1 MYNTS
6 MRVLI
11 VSGGNADEKEISLMS
26 ASNVKTALKK
36 REHFVEVFDISRG
49 LMELKKILINF
60 DVIFPVLHGIEGEG
74 GSLQKF
80 LETNKIKFV
89 GSGSTACK
97 NSWNKAIFKKICDE
111 NKILTPKWFT
121 INKNKIKLLKS
132 KNNFVIKPIG
142 NGSSVD
148 VFIIKTK
155 KDLKKINF
163 KYLFSKY
170 KELLIEDYIEGI
182 EFTVGVLGNK
192 VYPVLEI
199 IPPQGGWFDYKNKY
213 NNKTQEIVPTPNLN
227 NKQVDRLQKI
237 TYRTHKLV
245 GCKHFSRTDFIMKDN
260 LFYILDL
267 NTIPGLT
274 KYSLF
279 PKIAAAGGIPFEDLT
294 DKLVRMA
301 ARD

>member
-111 NKILTPKWFT
+111 NKILTPKWIFC
-121 INKNKIKLLKS
+121 LS
-132 KNNFVIKPIG
+132 Q
-142 NGSSVD
+142 S
-148 VFIIKTK
+148 
-155 KDLKKINF
+155 
-163 KYLFSKY
+163 
-170 KELLIEDYIEGI
+170 
-182 EFTVGVLGNK
+182 
-192 VYPVLEI
+192 
-199 IPPQGGWFDYKNKY
+199 Q
-213 NNKTQEIVPTPNLN
+213 
-227 NKQVDRLQKI
+227 
-237 TYRTHKLV
+237 
-245 GCKHFSRTDFIMKDN
+245 
-260 LFYILDL
+260 
-267 NTIPGLT
+267 
-274 KYSLF
+274 
-279 PKIAAAGGIPFEDLT
+279 
-294 DKLVRMA
+294 
-301 ARD
+301 